1 MSLPTIIDRRKN
13 PSQKSLSNRQRFIER
28 FRDQIKD
35 SAKRSIKGRSI
46 SDSGD
51 QEVSI
56 DDTSGIDEPHFR
68 SNPDSGE
75 RDIVLPGNDGHLPG
89 DSIKKPQSGDGG
101 GSGKNGAKKAEGEDE
116 FTFLLSY
123 DEYLDMIFDDL
134 ELPDLIKISDAFITT
149 HQLRHAGFT
158 TFGVPTNLNVERTAI
173 AGLSRRIALK
183 SPKTSRIAELEKLL
197 EEETDE
203 EKRTAILAE
212 IEELRVRSN
221 AIRFLD
227 NVDLRYNNFV
237 PQPKPITKAVMF
249 CIMDISYSMGER
261 EKTIAKKF
269 FLLLHLFLKKKYKD
283 LDVIFIRHHD
293 EASECN
299 EQEFFTSRSTG
310 GTIVS
315 TAYDLTKKIIDDR
328 YPVSDWNIYVA
339 QASDGDNYNEDNETC
354 SIMLDKLLPVCQ
366 FFSYIEIV
374 SPRYDEFIYNF
385 YANNE
390 SFLWEIIASAADKY
404 PQVEMEQIVD
414 EDDIV
419 PVFRSFFERKIDD

>member
-56 DDTSGIDEPHFR
+56 DDPSGIDEPHFR
-68 SNPDSGE
+68 NNPDFGE

-89 DSIKKPQSGDGG
+89 DSIKKPQSDTSDGRG
-101 GSGKNGAKKAEGEDE
+101 GAKKAEGEDE

-123 DEYLDMIFDDL
+123 DEYLNMIFDGL
-134 ELPDLIKISDAFITT
+134 ELPDLIKTSDAFITT
-149 HQLRHAGFT
+149 HQLKHAGFT
-158 TFGVPTNLNVERTAI
+158 TTGVPTNLNIERTAI

-183 SPKTSRIAELEKLL
+183 SPKILRIAELEKLL

-203 EKRTAILAE
+203 EKRTSILAE
-212 IEELRVRSN
+212 IEELRIRSN

-261 EKTIAKKF
+261 EKTISKKF

-283 LDVIFIRHHD
+283 LDVIFIRHHE
-293 EASECN
+293 EASECS

-310 GTIVS
+310 GTMVS
-315 TAYDLTKKIIDDR
+315 TAYDLTKRIIDDR

-339 QASDGDNYNEDNETC
+339 QTSDGDNYDADNEVC
-354 SIMLDKLLPVCQ
+354 AVMLDKLLPLCQ

-374 SPRYDEFIYNF
+374 SPRDDGFIYNF
-385 YANNE
+385 YSNTTE
-390 SFLWEIIASAADKY
+390 SFLWEIIHLVANKY
-404 PQVEMEQIVD
+404 SHVEMEQIVD

-419 PVFRSFFERKIDD
+419 AVFRSFFERKIDG